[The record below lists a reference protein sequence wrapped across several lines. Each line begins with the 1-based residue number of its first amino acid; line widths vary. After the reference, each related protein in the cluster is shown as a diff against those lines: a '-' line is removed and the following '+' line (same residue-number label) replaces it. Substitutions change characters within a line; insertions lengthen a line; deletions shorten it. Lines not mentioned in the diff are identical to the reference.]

1 MQRADHGAPRCP
13 RRSLWRRRASA
24 ALRCLRRSVNLV
36 MGREHV
42 AQRRRAHDTARQD
55 LCNMI
60 QYVLTY
66 YPNVGASKRETA
78 NGGTATGPRGGARGP
93 RPGAGGGAATSRAA
107 LLALILDGL
116 NLWRETN

>member
-1 MQRADHGAPRCP
+1 MAPSRVG
-13 RRSLWRRRASA
+13 RSA
-24 ALRCLRRSVNLV
+24 LRRSVNLV

-60 QYVLTY
+60 LYVLTY

-78 NGGTATGPRGGARGP
+78 NGARRHATANRPAGGAR
-93 RPGAGGGAATSRAA
+93 RRAGAAAGRRGRGRNLARGSSR
-107 LLALILDGL
+107 IDP
-116 NLWRETN
+116 